1 MAHIDDELITNEL
14 NRGAPPIAERSPEL
28 LRHMQSMNAEA
39 RARARH
45 RRRGRGLGIAA
56 AIGAFAIFGTTA
68 AVAAPAMR
76 LLWQPDYVMTYQSE
90 LAGACTFSMLH
101 EASVYDELGLSDEET
116 RAAALD
122 AIATL
127 DLSEAGRT
135 GMVQELL
142 EKLDR
147 DDPYAAH
154 VPPHL
159 TADYVAGLSAAA
171 LEQESVFAAFAS
183 ALGGE
188 FEFRD
193 WRVEGRMN
201 LVCDGVSQ

>member
-28 LRHMQSMNAEA
+28 LRNMQSLNAEV
-39 RARARH
+39 RARQ
-45 RRRGRGLGIAA
+45 RRRGRGVGIVA
-56 AIGAFAIFGTTA
+56 AISAFTLLGATA
-68 AVAAPAMR
+68 AVAAPAVR

-101 EASVYDELGLSDEET
+101 EVSAYDELGLSDDET
-116 RAAALD
+116 RTAALG

-127 DLSEAGRT
+127 DLSEAGRA
-135 GMVQELL
+135 GMVRELL

-147 DDPYAAH
+147 DYPYAAH

-159 TADYVAGLSAAA
+159 TADYVAGLPAAA
-171 LEQESVFAAFAS
+171 LEQEAVFAAFTS
-183 ALGGE
+183 AVGSE
-188 FEFRD
+188 FEFRE
-193 WRVEGRMN
+193 WRVEGRLN
-201 LVCDGVSQ
+201 LVCDGVNQ